1 MWKGL
6 AQVKGSGL
14 WRVRMA
20 AITGLVVVSSVAAAF
35 LLLGAGRAS
44 APQHKP
50 LADAIHDSASGPP
63 VQGVTARVTFTNSL
77 LPSGNGQSQDPL
89 MGSSSGRLWLSR
101 DGKTR
106 VELHG
111 QTGDAQLVS
120 DGNQWLLYNPATRTA
135 YRGQAH
141 PGGAKPS
148 APQNGPA
155 SVDDIN
161 KRLGAISQH
170 NNLSDAVLGSVA
182 SRPAYTADISPKDP
196 TTLLQKTQL
205 SFDAQHPV
213 LLRMA
218 LYSRQVQ
225 SPVLELAAT
234 DVSYGPVD
242 AKVFQVTPPP
252 GTKII
257 DAGRQASPK
266 SSHGEPTKPPSA
278 VNAPSS
284 LAGLPQTNVRP
295 LGSDK
300 GGAWLATYGQGP
312 GSVVV
317 IKRPSTNDK
326 PGPSQPPV
334 AGQKNITVN
343 GVPGT
348 ELGASLGTV
357 VSFARAG
364 ADYTVIGLLP
374 PAVVEQAAGQL

>member
-6 AQVKGSGL
+6 AQVKGLGL

-20 AITGLVVVSSVAAAF
+20 GVAALVVVSSVAAAF

-77 LPSGNGQSQDPL
+77 LPAGTGRSQDPL

-111 QTGDAQLVS
+111 QTGDAQIVS
-120 DGNQWLLYNPATRTA
+120 DGNQWLLYNPATKTA

-141 PGGAKPS
+141 SSTKQPS
-148 APQNGPA
+148 PQNGPA
-155 SVDDIN
+155 SVGDIN
-161 KRLGAISQH
+161 KRLGTISQH

-196 TTLLQKTQL
+196 TTLLQKAQV

-234 DVSYGPVD
+234 DVSYGPVA
-242 AKVFQVTPPP
+242 AKVFQVAPPP
-252 GTKII
+252 GTKIV
-257 DAGRQASPK
+257 DVGGQASPK
-266 SSHGEPTKPPSA
+266 ASRPEPKQSPSD
-278 VNAPSS
+278 VGAPSS
-284 LAGLPQTNVRP
+284 VAGLPQTNVKP
-295 LGSDK
+295 LGPDK
-300 GGAWLATYGQGP
+300 AGAWLATYGQGP

-317 IKRPSTNDK
+317 VKRPSRNDK
-326 PGPSQPPV
+326 PGPAQPPL
-334 AGQKNITVN
+334 GQKSITVN